1 MFKSFSISRLTATQR
16 SSLEQAFHWHPT
28 LLSELRRRAVSASYL
43 SSHIPARRRG
53 LPVIVD
59 SMSKPYSGRPLC
71 VAVKRLIHN
80 PSRRCLIGAGCFLAD
95 RLNPLDLFVQLG
107 QLDK

>member
-1 MFKSFSISRLTATQR
+1 MLKSFSISRLTATQR

-43 SSHIPARRRG
+43 SSHIPTRRRS

-59 SMSKPYSGRPLC
+59 LIQPVIRQTPL
-71 VAVKRLIHN
+71 
-80 PSRRCLIGAGCFLAD
+80 RRG
-95 RLNPLDLFVQLG
+95 
-107 QLDK
+107 

>member
-1 MFKSFSISRLTATQR
+1 MFKSFSIGRLTATQR
-16 SSLEQAFHWHPT
+16 SSLEQAFHRHPT

-59 SMSKPYSGRPLC
+59 SMQAVLRQTPL
-71 VAVKRLIHN
+71 
-80 PSRRCLIGAGCFLAD
+80 RRG
-95 RLNPLDLFVQLG
+95 
-107 QLDK
+107 